1 MLFRSEHLRAQRP
14 RTRGECVGGPRP
26 CPWASC
32 RYHLAVDVQREGV
45 SLKLN
50 FPDMQ
55 DDFSDMPDT
64 CALDV
69 ADRGGSRLEDVAVAL
84 NVTRERI
91 RQLEGDAL
99 AIVHP
104 TLLGHADDPESMKGT
119 LAHHIRK
126 AAARSV
132 QRADP
137 EHRAKRAEWL
147 RDYTKRFKTAKTNTD
162 NEETDTEKEAAE

>member
-1 MLFRSEHLRAQRP
+1 MLFRSCA
-14 RTRGECVGGPRP
+14 GGPRP

-50 FPDMQ
+50 FPDAK
-55 DDFSDMPDT
+55 DDFSDLPDT

-69 ADRGGSRLEDVAVAL
+69 ADRGGSRLEDVAIAM

-104 TLLGHADDPESMKGT
+104 VMLGHADDPEQMKST
-119 LAHHIRK
+119 LAHHMRK
-126 AAARSV
+126 QAARSV

-137 EHRAKRAEWL
+137 EHRAKRAAWMRE
-147 RDYTKRFKTAKTNTD
+147 YTQRFKTAKTHTEDTDTD
-162 NEETDTEKEAAE
+162 NEEKEAAE